1 MPAGFRRHLEVE
13 KEEKDEE
20 GKGRG
25 GGKEARGGA
34 MPHQIFWS
42 RTAPGDAALR
52 NVTLTLAVTV
62 L

>member
-13 KEEKDEE
+13 REEKDEE

-42 RTAPGDAALR
+42 RTAPGDAA
-52 NVTLTLAVTV
+52 
-62 L
+62 

>member
-1 MPAGFRRHLEVE
+1 MPAGFRRHLEKE
-13 KEEKDEE
+13 REEKDGE
-20 GKGRG
+20 GKGKRRG
-25 GGKEARGGA
+25 KGARGGA

-52 NVTLTLAVTV
+52 NVTLALAVTV